1 MTLQDIIHE
10 LLTLPRNYPEA
21 KLQAEK
27 LDKIFGFELNQI
39 EKDLVLKKSELQKS
53 LADQDRQFWIGLD
66 IQALQTPYS
75 EIVDMIQKLNPKA
88 TETWIDLGAG
98 YGRIGLILGLLCS
111 DVYFHGYEYI
121 AERVLE
127 GNRIREKW
135 QIKNGGLYRADLN
148 HDVIDFEKG
157 DVFFLY
163 DFGSRSDVFHVLEK
177 LKQVAAK
184 KSIRVIARGR
194 GVKNWIMMDFPWLG
208 AVNPAQHFENW
219 SLFQS

>member
-10 LLTLPRNYPEA
+10 LLTLPQSYSEA
-21 KLQAEK
+21 KQQAK
-27 LDKIFGFELNQI
+27 RLDQIFGFEFQEI
-39 EKDLVLKKSELQKS
+39 EKALVLKKADLQK
-53 LADQDRQFWIGLD
+53 AKDDRERQFWIGLD

-75 EIVDMIQKLNPKA
+75 EIVEMIQKINPKA
-88 TETWIDLGAG
+88 EDTWMDLGAG

-111 DVYFHGYEYI
+111 DVYFRGYEYI
-121 AERVLE
+121 SERVFE

-135 QIKNGGLYRADLN
+135 QIQNGGLYQADLI
-148 HDVIDFEKG
+148 HDPIELHQG

-163 DFGSRSDVFHVLEK
+163 DFGSRSDVYKVLEK
-177 LKQVAAK
+177 LKQVAAV
-184 KSIRVIARGR
+184 KSIQVIARGR

-208 AVNPAQHFENW
+208 SVNPPKHFENW